1 MGRTVGGLRTRRGL
15 PGKGRGRVGL
25 GGGALV
31 CRSTRVRPG
40 GGRRRERD
48 PSYREGRTRV
58 LLLGSLVPARPA
70 GLTVARVPGGREGRG
85 ERVGNRRSTESG
97 ARSGASRRH
106 RDYQIWDKSLH

>member
-1 MGRTVGGLRTRRGL
+1 M
-15 PGKGRGRVGL
+15 
-25 GGGALV
+25 V